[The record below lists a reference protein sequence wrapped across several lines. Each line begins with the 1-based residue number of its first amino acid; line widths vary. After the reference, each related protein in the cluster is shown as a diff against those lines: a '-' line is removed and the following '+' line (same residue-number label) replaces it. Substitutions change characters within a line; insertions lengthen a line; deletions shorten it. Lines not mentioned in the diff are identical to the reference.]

1 MCEVCSGDI
10 EVEVIGRRR
19 KIWEVTGGWHCS
31 VVGTCLTLLDLR
43 TLARKLSVKTKPDY
57 SRDYQLHGFFA
68 QEAGIYD
75 KPGKLLNKLLDKR
88 HAAAIRKT
96 RSLKCE
102 NKLRNFWNSALEMG
116 DIPGPYWAILSHPYA
131 TQKLSESM
139 FADVHMLSHLV
150 GSSNRADIRRLQELN
165 EGNSELS
172 AKILKQQRH
181 HSQRINAKD
190 VEITNLREKLGLLA
204 AMLKDTPDRTST
216 QQLETSSSVLL
227 QEIEHLR
234 KQKASSRPIVMNLQH
249 QNDQLTNLVQS
260 LHIENATLERTLQ
273 GSAATD
279 DTECPFDLEG
289 RCLLYVGGRISTV
302 HRLKAL
308 VEEWNGHFIHHDGGL
323 ERSIDE
329 LARAIL
335 KVDAVI
341 FPTDCV
347 SHNAA
352 NKIKSL
358 CQQTMKP
365 FIPLRSSGI
374 ASFVSGVRNRFE
386 GIDIAQKLTQ

>member
-1 MCEVCSGDI
+1 
-10 EVEVIGRRR
+10 
-19 KIWEVTGGWHCS
+19 
-31 VVGTCLTLLDLR
+31 
-43 TLARKLSVKTKPDY
+43 LSVKTKPDY

-102 NKLRNFWNSALEMG
+102 NKLRNFWNSALETG

-273 GSAATD
+273 GGAATD

>member
-57 SRDYQLHGFFA
+57 SRDYQLHGFFV

-75 KPGKLLNKLLDKR
+75 NPGKLLNKLLDKR

-102 NKLRNFWNSALEMG
+102 NKLRNFWNSALETG

-273 GSAATD
+273 GSTATD

>member
-1 MCEVCSGDI
+1 MCEICSGDI

-102 NKLRNFWNSALEMG
+102 NKLRNFWNSALKTG

>member
-1 MCEVCSGDI
+1 MCEICSGDI

-88 HAAAIRKT
+88 HAASIRKT

-102 NKLRNFWNSALEMG
+102 NKLRNFWNSALETG

>member
-102 NKLRNFWNSALEMG
+102 NKLRNFWNSALETG

-150 GSSNRADIRRLQELN
+150 GSSNRADIRRHQELN

-386 GIDIAQKLTQ
+386 GIDIAQRLTQ

>member
-102 NKLRNFWNSALEMG
+102 NKLRNFWNSALETG

-190 VEITNLREKLGLLA
+190 FEITNLREKLGLLA

>member
-102 NKLRNFWNSALEMG
+102 NKLRNFWNSALETG

-249 QNDQLTNLVQS
+249 QNDQLNNLVQS

>member
-88 HAAAIRKT
+88 HAASIRKT

-102 NKLRNFWNSALEMG
+102 NKLRNFWNSALETG

>member
-1 MCEVCSGDI
+1 MCEICSGDI

-31 VVGTCLTLLDLR
+31 VVGICLTLLDLR

-102 NKLRNFWNSALEMG
+102 NKLRNFWNSALETG

>member
-102 NKLRNFWNSALEMG
+102 NKLRNFWNSALETG

-329 LARAIL
+329 LARAIV
-335 KVDAVI
+335 KADAVI

>member
-102 NKLRNFWNSALEMG
+102 NKLRNFWNSALETG

-273 GSAATD
+273 GSTATD

-289 RCLLYVGGRISTV
+289 RCLLYVGG
-302 HRLKAL
+302 
-308 VEEWNGHFIHHDGGL
+308 
-323 ERSIDE
+323 
-329 LARAIL
+329 
-335 KVDAVI
+335 
-341 FPTDCV
+341 
-347 SHNAA
+347 
-352 NKIKSL
+352 
-358 CQQTMKP
+358 
-365 FIPLRSSGI
+365 
-374 ASFVSGVRNRFE
+374 
-386 GIDIAQKLTQ
+386 

>member
-1 MCEVCSGDI
+1 MCEICSGDI

-102 NKLRNFWNSALEMG
+102 NKLRNFWNSALETG

-249 QNDQLTNLVQS
+249 QNDQLTNLFQS

>member
-1 MCEVCSGDI
+1 MCEVFSGDI

-102 NKLRNFWNSALEMG
+102 NKLRNFWNSALETG

>member
-1 MCEVCSGDI
+1 VCEVCSGDI

-88 HAAAIRKT
+88 HAGAIRKT

>member
-102 NKLRNFWNSALEMG
+102 NKLRNFWNSALETG

-131 TQKLSESM
+131 TQKLIESM

>member
-102 NKLRNFWNSALEMG
+102 NKLRNFWNSALETG

-190 VEITNLREKLGLLA
+190 VEMTNLREKLGLLA

>member
-102 NKLRNFWNSALEMG
+102 NKLRNFWNSALETG

-249 QNDQLTNLVQS
+249 QSDQLTNLVQS

>member
-102 NKLRNFWNSALEMG
+102 NKLRNFWNSALETG

-279 DTECPFDLEG
+279 DTECPFNLEG

>member
-1 MCEVCSGDI
+1 MCEICSGDI

-43 TLARKLSVKTKPDY
+43 TLARKLSVKTKPYY

-102 NKLRNFWNSALEMG
+102 NKLRNFWNSALETG

>member
-1 MCEVCSGDI
+1 MCEICSGDI

-102 NKLRNFWNSALEMG
+102 NKLRNFWNSALETG

-139 FADVHMLSHLV
+139 FADVHMQSHLV

>member
-88 HAAAIRKT
+88 HAASIRKT

-102 NKLRNFWNSALEMG
+102 NKLRNFWNSALETG

-234 KQKASSRPIVMNLQH
+234 KQEASSGPIVRNLQH
-249 QNDQLTNLVQS
+249 QNDQLTNLFQS

>member
-102 NKLRNFWNSALEMG
+102 NKLRNFWNSALETG

-279 DTECPFDLEG
+279 DAACPFDLEG

>member
-68 QEAGIYD
+68 QEAGIYG

-88 HAAAIRKT
+88 HAATIRKT

-102 NKLRNFWNSALEMG
+102 NKLRNFWNSALETG

>member
-57 SRDYQLHGFFA
+57 SRDFQLHGFFA

-102 NKLRNFWNSALEMG
+102 NKLRNFWNSALETG

>member
-1 MCEVCSGDI
+1 MCEICSGDI

-102 NKLRNFWNSALEMG
+102 NKLRNFWNSALETG

-323 ERSIDE
+323 ERFIDE